1 MTFEQWFDKQ
11 GLRDYLELD
20 VEKSIRLGLLFKEVW
35 EEAFE
40 AGENVACEGAYNDGY
55 NEGYRE
61 GKEDT
66 AERAAGAYKEGH
78 ADGYKEGLSFRMED
92 FV

>member
-1 MTFEQWFDKQ
+1 LTFEQWFDQ
-11 GLRDYLELD
+11 QNLREYLELD
-20 VEKSIRLGLLFKEVW
+20 VEKSIKLELLLKEVW
-35 EEAFE
+35 ETAFE

-61 GKEDT
+61 GKDNPYGLREIYD
-66 AERAAGAYKEGH
+66 KGH

>member
-1 MTFEQWFDKQ
+1 LTFEQWFDKQ

-20 VEKSIRLGLLFKEVW
+20 VEKSIRLTLLFKEVW

-40 AGENVACEGAYNDGY
+40 LGENAACEGAYDDGY
-55 NEGYRE
+55 NAGYRE
-61 GKEDT
+61 GKDSPY
-66 AERAAGAYKEGH
+66 GLKEEYDKGY

>member
-61 GKEDT
+61 GKDNPYGLRETYDK
-66 AERAAGAYKEGH
+66 GY

>member
-20 VEKSIRLGLLFKEVW
+20 VEKSIRLTLLFKEVW

-61 GKEDT
+61 GKDNPY
-66 AERAAGAYKEGH
+66 GLKETYNKGH
-78 ADGYKEGLSFRMED
+78 ADGYREGLSFRMED

>member
-1 MTFEQWFDKQ
+1 MNFEQWFDKQ
-11 GLRDYLELD
+11 GLKDYLELD

-61 GKEDT
+61 GKDNPYGLRETYDK
-66 AERAAGAYKEGH
+66 GY

>member
-1 MTFEQWFDKQ
+1 LTFEQWFDQ
-11 GLRDYLELD
+11 RRLVADYLELD
-20 VEKSIRLGLLFKEVW
+20 LEAAFRSLAEDAWR
-35 EEAFE
+35 EAFE
-40 AGENVACEGAYNDGY
+40 AGENVACEGAYDDGY
-55 NEGYRE
+55 NAGYRE
-61 GKEDT
+61 GIENT

>member
-1 MTFEQWFDKQ
+1 LTFEQWFDKQ

-61 GKEDT
+61 GKDNPYGLRETYDK
-66 AERAAGAYKEGH
+66 GY